1 MTPRARQP
9 GPAATWRKLVQLAK
23 ARGED
28 PNFALMRFAAERLL
42 YRLSVSA
49 HAANF
54 VLKGAMLFAAWTD
67 KPHRSTRDVDL
78 LGFGSPDALITT
90 FGEVC
95 AVEVSPDDGVRF
107 DAGSIRTEAIRDEEQ
122 YEGRRLVV
130 SGSLGKLPVRVQVDV
145 GFGDAV
151 TPAATTLNY
160 PVLLPEFPGP
170 VLRTYPPES
179 VVAEKFEAMVKLGLA
194 NSRMKD
200 FYDLWVLSRTRAFD
214 AKVLHAAARATF
226 ARRGTPWPVAPPV
239 ALTADFSED
248 ATKVAQWGAFL
259 ERTRAAEAPALREVV
274 ERLAVFLRIDR
285 RGGEGTI
292 WSPQAGAW
300 TGDLLGELRND

>member
-1 MTPRARQP
+1 MTPRSRQP
-9 GPAATWRKLVQLAK
+9 SPAATWRKLVQLAK

-42 YRLSVSA
+42 YRLSVSTYA
-49 HAANF
+49 PNF

-78 LGFGSPDALITT
+78 LGFGSPDALLTT
-90 FGEVC
+90 FAEVC
-95 AVEVSPDDGVRF
+95 ALDVSPDDGVRF
-107 DAGSIRTEAIRDEEQ
+107 DGGSIRMEGIRDEEQ
-122 YEGRRLVV
+122 YEGRRLLVG
-130 SGSLGKLPVRVQVDV
+130 GSLGTLRVRVQVDV

-151 TPAATTLNY
+151 TPAATTLDY
-160 PVLLPEFPGP
+160 PVLLPEFPAP

-214 AKVLHAAARATF
+214 AKVLRAAMRATF
-226 ARRGTPWPVAPPV
+226 ARRGTPWPDEQPV
-239 ALTADFSED
+239 ALTSFFAED
-248 ATKVAQWGAFL
+248 PTKGAQWRAFL
-259 ERTRAAEAPALREVV
+259 ERTRAAEAPPLREVV
-274 ERLAVFLRIDR
+274 ERLAVFLWGDAHGSATAIWTPGAGDWTDR
-285 RGGEGTI
+285 
-292 WSPQAGAW
+292 
-300 TGDLLGELRND
+300 